1 MARKN
6 IQLQLLPEEREI
18 LLKWIFIPEVRSQL
32 EAIVSSDQVA
42 TITVTPTDVNWLASD
57 LTHAI
62 VKKGCRDSVAIDLS
76 ERLEFIEQSRDGRLE
91 SWYG

>member
-1 MARKN
+1 MARKH
-6 IQLQLLPEEREI
+6 IRLQLLPEEREV

-32 EAIVSSDQVA
+32 EALASSDQVA

>member
-1 MARKN
+1 M
-6 IQLQLLPEEREI
+6 
-18 LLKWIFIPEVRSQL
+18 
-32 EAIVSSDQVA
+32 
-42 TITVTPTDVNWLASD
+42 NWLASD

-62 VKKGCRDSVAIDLS
+62 VKKGRRDSVAIDLA

>member
-1 MARKN
+1 MARKH

-32 EAIVSSDQVA
+32 EAFASSDQVA
-42 TITVTPTDVNWLASD
+42 TITVTPTEVNWLASD

>member
-6 IQLQLLPEEREI
+6 IRLQLLPEEREI
-18 LLKWIFIPEVRSQL
+18 LLKWIFIPELRSQL
-32 EAIVSSDQVA
+32 EAFVSSDEVA
-42 TITVTPTDVNWLASD
+42 TISVTPTDVNWLASD

-62 VKKGCRDSVAIDLS
+62 VKKGCRDSAAIDLS